1 MPVRNN
7 RWIRLPKDKWTSADA
22 QSLASLFRDNG
33 WPPSS
38 IDGNS
43 AAVGLLKAIGVS
55 LSDLKLEFITE
66 NSEQRNELVNTMTE
80 LHQAIGGDLSQIRTV
95 VRHMQDNEDLSQNLE
110 KLLETTEGDLSQV
123 LEYAEERQNRQRRGY
138 ENQRLGSKVE
148 KLVKAILE
156 KEGFSVER
164 TGSGSDFEISEDTD
178 DITTLDIVQDD
189 QSWLIEVKSTQT
201 ENDHQSVRMSS
212 KQAQTAVEKKGE
224 FLLCI
229 VPIGS
234 ENTEPDLETVRG
246 NMRFIKNIHEK
257 LGSRVATLCESIEE
271 QEEVLA
277 NTPDDTSSGVDLDF
291 KAGKAGIRVA
301 KFVWEDEGFQ
311 LENLAE
317 QLKQVKTT

>member
-1 MPVRNN
+1 MDSRNALHESMEQA
-7 RWIRLPKDKWTSADA
+7 RKD
-22 QSLASLFRDNG
+22 F
-33 WPPSS
+33 
-38 IDGNS
+38 NS
-43 AAVGLLKAIGVS
+43 
-55 LSDLKLEFITE
+55 
-66 NSEQRNELVNTMTE
+66 
-80 LHQAIGGDLSQIRTV
+80 
-95 VRHMQDNEDLSQNLE
+95 
-110 KLLETTEGDLSQV
+110 
-123 LEYAEERQNRQRRGY
+123 
-138 ENQRLGSKVE
+138 
-148 KLVKAILE
+148 
-156 KEGFSVER
+156 
-164 TGSGSDFEISEDTD
+164 
-178 DITTLDIVQDD
+178 
-189 QSWLIEVKSTQT
+189 
-201 ENDHQSVRMSS
+201 QSVRMSS
-212 KQAQTAVEKKGE
+212 KQAQTALEKREE

>member
-164 TGSGSDFEISEDTD
+164 TGIGSDFEISDL
-178 DITTLDIVQDD
+178 ITLDIDRGD
-189 QSWLIEVKSTQT
+189 ESWL
-201 ENDHQSVRMSS
+201 
-212 KQAQTAVEKKGE
+212 
-224 FLLCI
+224 
-229 VPIGS
+229 
-234 ENTEPDLETVRG
+234 VRG
-246 NMRFIKNIHEK
+246 KSHEIPEHPNDFQAGRNCRRK
-257 LGSRVATLCESIEE
+257 REGIPTLHRP
-271 QEEVLA
+271 
-277 NTPDDTSSGVDLDF
+277 NRT
-291 KAGKAGIRVA
+291 
-301 KFVWEDEGFQ
+301 
-311 LENLAE
+311 
-317 QLKQVKTT
+317 